1 MDGARITYA
10 LRSDATPEAELN
22 VLASVYRF
30 ILFES
35 SGPSKKGVKSAPE
48 SSSRDAVI
56 VRNKKGGDDVGRD
69 EETKVL
75 RNEAEGE

>member
-1 MDGARITYA
+1 MAGARITYA

-35 SGPSKKGVKSAPE
+35 SGPSKKGAESVPE
-48 SSSRDAVI
+48 SSSRDAAVI
-56 VRNKKGGDDVGRD
+56 VRNKKEV
-69 EETKVL
+69 TM
-75 RNEAEGE
+75 